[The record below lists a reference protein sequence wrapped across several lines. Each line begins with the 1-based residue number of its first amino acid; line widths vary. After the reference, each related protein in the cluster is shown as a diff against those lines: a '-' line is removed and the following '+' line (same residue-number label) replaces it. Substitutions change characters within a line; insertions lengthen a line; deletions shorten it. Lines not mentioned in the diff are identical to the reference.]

1 MTRRK
6 QSDDNKNGA
15 VPRSEKEPEK
25 RGVMWILGSSIVG
38 IMPLVALITFLLN
51 FFGHR

>member
-15 VPRSEKEPEK
+15 VPRAEKEPEK

-38 IMPLVALITFLLN
+38 IIA
-51 FFGHR
+51 FGGPNHISPELFWA